1 MMWSIDTKKVALRQD
16 SLHVKFMPEVFRV
29 ELCRK
34 GRISIML
41 LWSSAQSQESIVAPL
56 QTRFSITLIYGAAS
70 HKFCCL
76 KVEKLGYQDGGT
88 MCITKDLQITIHTG
102 T

>member
-1 MMWSIDTKKVALRQD
+1 MWNKIQKVALRQD
-16 SLHVKFMPEVFRV
+16 SVLVEFMPEVFRV
-29 ELCRK
+29 ELGGKR
-34 GRISIML
+34 RISITL

-88 MCITKDLQITIHTG
+88 MCITNYNSHRLFDT
-102 T
+102 